1 MERRVDV
8 EMGRGF
14 GEVEEAEKEKWV
26 VRALRWSERWV
37 ALWEVRWD
45 MCVLIWMEEDGAP

>member
-1 MERRVDV
+1 MEVGKGV
-8 EMGRGF
+8 
-14 GEVEEAEKEKWV
+14 GEVEEEPAREEEKWV

-37 ALWEVRWD
+37 ALWEVRWE